1 MVPSSTRR
9 VTMKYLHQGVTYN
22 SMDDLLE
29 ALIDDI
35 MENDMDLEESL

>member
-1 MVPSSTRR
+1 
-9 VTMKYLHQGVTYN
+9 MKYLHQGVTYN

-35 MENDMDLEESL
+35 MENDMDLEGSL

>member
-1 MVPSSTRR
+1 ME
-9 VTMKYLHQGVTYN
+9 YLHQGVNYS

-35 MENDMDLEESL
+35 IEHDMDLEELA